1 MKTSSKILTGLFMFL
16 SLSLQA
22 QKTGD
27 QPQNP
32 RITKGY
38 YAIGTNHEKLAEGQ
52 KIKTTDSDSA
62 QSVAKKGYYTIG
74 DNSKKLKNKKLLSNN
89 TDSAKK
95 NDIKKGYY
103 SIGNNAAKL

>member
-16 SLSLQA
+16 SLSSQA
-22 QKTGD
+22 QKNGD
-27 QPQNP
+27 QPGNP

-38 YAIGTNHEKLAEGQ
+38 YAIGTNQAKLAEGQ

-74 DNSKKLKNKKLLSNN
+74 VNSKKLKNKLLSNN